1 MKHLLTLTTL
11 SACLALPALGCGGT
25 SAQDQQRALSYQ
37 QKSDE
42 AGKNG
47 QYGVAGQD
55 QRKAQDAHYS
65 AVTKAI
71 DEGKPIPP
79 QPQMGDTPAPPP
91 APQKP

>member
-1 MKHLLTLTTL
+1 MKDLFFLTTL
-11 SACLALPALGCGGT
+11 AGSLMLPALGCGGT
-25 SAQDQQRALSYQ
+25 SAQDQQRALTYQ

-42 AGKNG
+42 AAKEG
-47 QYGVAGQD
+47 QYGVAGAD

-79 QPQMGDTPAPPP
+79 QPKPGDVPPP
-91 APQKP
+91 PPPNH